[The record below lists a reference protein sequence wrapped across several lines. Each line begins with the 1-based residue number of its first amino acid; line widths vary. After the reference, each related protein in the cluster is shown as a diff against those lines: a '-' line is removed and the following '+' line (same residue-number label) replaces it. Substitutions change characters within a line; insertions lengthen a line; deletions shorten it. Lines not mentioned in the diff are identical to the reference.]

1 MSGKLIVL
9 VPIGESI
16 SLDGAARGGD
26 SGSDEE
32 SSIICKGCDDSIPI
46 RRYQAHVEQWY
57 YSNIL

>member
-1 MSGKLIVL
+1 MSGRLIVL

-16 SLDGAARGGD
+16 SLDGGARGGD

-46 RRYQAHVEQWY
+46 RRYQAHVEQ
-57 YSNIL
+57 